1 MEITIQQNSKYGLVV
16 SSRVIAKELGKRH
29 THVIRDLEKILTDP
43 NMGSL
48 NLTGSNLRTLIIPSN
63 YKDKKGEER
72 KEYLLTKDGF
82 TLYMFNIQG
91 YQEFKLAYINKF
103 NEMEKA
109 LKEPKVTQVPVSYE
123 HTRKIMAYG
132 VPVMNVKLLG
142 SITGLSHYEIISTGK
157 KVGAVVLRSEKLK
170 EFKVENGLNSQIAML
185 MILYKEQVIA
195 ICKAYGVYEKLK
207 NIIESYFR
215 TDNRIEHKVDETSS
229 IIKKEKPFNDVY
241 LNKMYEAMQEIHK
254 LESKVEKI
262 VEEEI
267 NPLYEKIIKM
277 AQDKKGLTLTAFN
290 CMKYDRMTK

>member
-16 SSRVIAKELGKRH
+16 SSRVIAKELGKEHSKVLR
-29 THVIRDLEKILTDP
+29 TLDEILEKP
-43 NMGSL
+43 NMAS
-48 NLTGSNLRTLIIPSN
+48 LIIPSF
-63 YKDKKGEER
+63 YRTQGQKREY

-91 YQEFKLAYINKF
+91 YQDFKLAYINKF

-109 LKEPKVTQVPVSYE
+109 LREPKAIQVPVSYE

-195 ICKAYGVYEKLK
+195 ICKAYGVYEKVK
-207 NIIESYFR
+207 NIIESYFK
-215 TDNRIEHKVDETSS
+215 TDNRIEHKVDETL
-229 IIKKEKPFNDVY
+229 KKVKPFKDVY
-241 LNKMYEAMQEIHK
+241 LNKIFETMQEIHK

-262 VEEEI
+262 ITEEI
-267 NPLYEKIIKM
+267 NPLY
-277 AQDKKGLTLTAFN
+277 DKVIELAKSKRDLTLVAFN